1 MLIRALAP
9 SDSPLLAAL
18 HAAAFP
24 PGEAWGEDAFAR
36 LVALPGAVGVLA
48 AEGGVPVGFVLAR
61 RAADE
66 AEILAL
72 AVVPERRR
80 RGVGRALL
88 EACLEALAGQG
99 VGRVF
104 LEVAADNAGAR
115 ALYGA
120 AGFVSAGLR
129 RNYYGAGRD
138 ALLLVRALS
147 PPCAG

>member
-1 MLIRALAP
+1 MIRALAP

-18 HAAAFP
+18 HAAALP

-48 AEGGVPVGFVLAR
+48 AEGAVPVGFVLAR

-66 AEILAL
+66 AEILAF
-72 AVVPERRR
+72 AVLPERRR
-80 RGVGRALL
+80 RGIGRALL
-88 EACLEALAGQG
+88 DACLEVLAGQG

-129 RNYYGAGRD
+129 RDYYGAGRD

-147 PPCAG
+147 PPCEG